1 MATPRSKTGPEAG
14 LRILVCRPEPEAS
27 QLADAIRSAGHTPL
41 VLPLIERQPLPETPG
56 QRSMIQDLDL
66 FHHIIAVSPYA
77 ARQLLARIDPW
88 WPQFPTG
95 IHWYGVGKG
104 TASVLESAGLNPVS
118 PTRGWTSEALLEAPD
133 LTDLRHQK
141 VLIARGDRGRELLR
155 ETLEDRGASV
165 TTLPLYKRESPDY
178 SPERLHQILGDEPVH
193 VIIALSGET
202 LNNLIALG
210 ENSVHNLYNVLL
222 VVPADRVAEKAR
234 EAGFRRVL
242 VPRGLDGP
250 TLIASLEQW
259 WASQAPET
267 QSKDAR
273 D

>member
-1 MATPRSKTGPEAG
+1 MVTPRSKAEGSNS

-27 QLADAIRSAGHTPL
+27 RLADAIRAAGHTPL
-41 VLPLIERQPLPETPG
+41 VLPLIERQPLPESPE
-56 QRSMIQDLDL
+56 QRSLIQDLDL

-77 ARQLLARIDPW
+77 ARQLLERIDPW

-104 TASVLESAGLNPVS
+104 TAAVLEAAGLSPVS
-118 PTRGWTSEALLEAPD
+118 PSQGWTSEALLEAPE
-133 LTDLRHQK
+133 LANLQHQK
-141 VLIARGDRGRELLR
+141 VLIARGDHGRELLR
-155 ETLEDRGASV
+155 ETLQDREASV
-165 TTLPLYKRESPDY
+165 TVLPLYRRRCPEHPPEQLRE
-178 SPERLHQILGDEPVH
+178 LLGDGPPD

-210 ENSVHNLYNVLL
+210 ENSVHNLYNALL
-222 VVPADRVAEKAR
+222 VVPAARVAEQAR
-234 EAGFRRVL
+234 AAGFRRVL
-242 VPRGLDGP
+242 VPEGLDARS
-250 TLIASLEQW
+250 LITSIEQW
-259 WASQAPET
+259 PATQAPET